1 MNKRLVLVLGP
12 TAVGKTDYAIR
23 MAEKYSSPVI
33 SCDSRQIFTEMRIGT
48 APPSEE
54 QLRQVRHYFIFS
66 HSVRNH
72 YSAGQYEIEA
82 MALLTELFKEHDTL
96 VMAGGSGLYADAL
109 CYGLD
114 DFPPADQELRKILT
128 DRVRA
133 EGVASLAEELREAD
147 PQSWATIDL
156 SNPQRV
162 VRALEVTLSTGRKF
176 SSYKSSPRKPR
187 PFEIERI
194 CLTLP
199 REELYR
205 RIDLRAEKM
214 FETGLVD
221 EVRGLTPWRGMP
233 ALKTVG
239 YREVFE
245 YLDGHISLDE
255 ALSLVQRNTR
265 RYAKRQITWFAS
277 VEKKIAL

>member
-147 PQSWATIDL
+147 PQSWAAIDL

-277 VEKKIAL
+277 VEKK